1 MHVYNLEIINIVL
14 SFALYQDSRMWN
26 NEESFLLDVVLD
38 IKDFVALTF
47 CKTIN
52 YNYNCSPGG
61 ITEETAI
68 RDGCRFFYFAG
79 GESQAGI

>member
-61 ITEETAI
+61 ITEKASDNRLII
-68 RDGCRFFYFAG
+68 RGYFFCIKG
-79 GESQAGI
+79 LRD